1 MAEIVL
7 TCRVEIPGPT
17 CHVYLRCALLFYFM
31 YNMPEFSLYCEGCS
45 RPLDLGANTFWEAL
59 QWEFEMMPINYSY
72 PGIHQSCALNIFLSL
87 KALVSTPLLHFSS
100 ATTTECE
107 RGGEKKSS
115 MQVAHMHKLFWPVS
129 YLPEKVSPLGIK
141 MATPSSRFL
150 PINRDISKWD
160 RWRFAEIFKNLFE

>member
-7 TCRVEIPGPT
+7 TCWVETPGPT
-17 CHVYLRCALLFYFM
+17 CHVYLSCALLFYFM

-87 KALVSTPLLHFSS
+87 KALVSTPALPFSS
-100 ATTTECE
+100 EKCGGKKKE
-107 RGGEKKSS
+107 RSV
-115 MQVAHMHKLFWPVS
+115 QDAHMQNYSDLRPTCQSFSAGNKDCYFIMQIPLFKS
-129 YLPEKVSPLGIK
+129 GYFLIK
-141 MATPSSRFL
+141 SIK
-150 PINRDISKWD
+150 INTAKYS
-160 RWRFAEIFKNLFE
+160 FPTA